1 LIKLHYFKSKHQE
14 LRISLV
20 FFVLFF
26 GTYLYGATCTTTSTT
41 TWDCGTPGQ
50 DDDLIVNH
58 SITITGDFTVNIGS
72 ITVNSPNILTITGNL
87 TFNNNSTVL
96 VNDGACLHVMGDLQN
111 KNNSGD
117 IEIFGTLIVDG
128 DFTNGTGSGQGA
140 VIDVGS
146 TGTISIG
153 GTCDNPGTV
162 TDDSGSYTGDC
173 DNPILP
179 VDLVSFHATATELGN
194 LLQWQT
200 ASERDNDFFE
210 IQRSTDALN
219 WEGIAKITGTGN
231 SDQPIAYQY
240 LDSNPLVGRVFYRL
254 KQVDFDGA
262 FEYSFIVSVVTGELP
277 GFKVLQ
283 VFPNPTT
290 GDIQASYVSNNDT
303 PIKVSLMNTMGQ
315 VLLVKEVFNT
325 FGSNQISI
333 AIPGNQAGIY
343 ILRLENSN
351 IVNSTKILR
360 YSGY

>member
-1 LIKLHYFKSKHQE
+1 MI
-14 LRISLV
+14 
-20 FFVLFF
+20 FV
-26 GTYLYGATCTTTSTT
+26 GSTLYGATCTTTSTT
-41 TWDCGTPGQ
+41 TWDCGTPGSN
-50 DDDLIVNH
+50 DDLIVNH
-58 SITITGDFTVNIGS
+58 NITITGDFTVNNGS
-72 ITVNSPNILTITGNL
+72 ITVNSPFTLTITGNL

-96 VNDGACLHVMGDLQN
+96 VNNGATIQVNGNFLN
-111 KNNSGD
+111 RNNSGD
-117 IEIFGTLIVDG
+117 IEIFGSLIVDG
-128 DFTNGTGSGQGA
+128 NFTNGTGSGMGA
-140 VIDVGS
+140 VIDVGG
-146 TGTISIG
+146 TGTITYG

-162 TDDSGSYTGDC
+162 EDDGGSYSGDC
-173 DNPILP
+173 SNPVLP
-179 VDLVSFHATATELGN
+179 VELVSFQATATERGN
-194 LLQWQT
+194 LLRWET

-210 IQRSTDALN
+210 IQRSSDARN
-219 WEGIAKITGTGN
+219 WEALTKIIGAGN

-254 KQVDFDGA
+254 QQVDFDGA

-333 AIPGNQAGIY
+333 AIPGNEAGIY
-343 ILRLENSN
+343 ILRLENLN